1 MSTPVLSNEPLRRMM
16 TLDETAGM
24 KVWGRVKLEFIYEP
38 NGILTLEL
46 IEPSDLSRVWCAAET
61 ILRICRST
69 AVITADHMK
78 GATKFYEKN

>member
-78 GATKFYEKN
+78 GAK